1 MSRSTTTVIVVSY
14 RPGAWLGACLASVRD
29 QADDVILVDNGSADA
44 LAGEIGDRA
53 GVRVHRLAR
62 NAGFVGGV
70 NAALALVATDTVAL
84 LNDDAEAGPGWLAS
98 AAEVLDDPSVAAVGP
113 KVVLAGRYAGLRLDT
128 GPMWVG
134 DDPRP
139 FGTRITDA
147 TVDGRDVLGALVG
160 GLYPFEE
167 DDSGRWR
174 WTNGYDPIYAPLPAA
189 GDGASPPRPGDRG
202 EIRINGRAVVPEW
215 SGDVVNNA
223 GSFLDLVGHSGDVGF
238 ETADDGRFD
247 QQVERFGVTGAAM
260 VARTATFGRLGGMA
274 PGFFAY
280 YEDVD
285 WSWRA
290 RLAGYRLVYDPAG
303 VVRHVRSATTDG
315 LGRDFA
321 QQLARRNRL
330 LCLVR
335 NAPLPVVVD
344 QLARSRTD
352 PDRRGTERP
361 LLPRLPAALAWRM
374 RTPGRTNVTR
384 REVFRTW
391 AGRDTQWGLAI
402 HQAGSPGGDAR

>member
-1 MSRSTTTVIVVSY
+1 
-14 RPGAWLGACLASVRD
+14 
-29 QADDVILVDNGSADA
+29 
-44 LAGEIGDRA
+44 
-53 GVRVHRLAR
+53 
-62 NAGFVGGV
+62 
-70 NAALALVATDTVAL
+70 VA
-84 LNDDAEAGPGWLAS
+84 
-98 AAEVLDDPSVAAVGP
+98 
-113 KVVLAGRYAGLRLDT
+113 
-128 GPMWVG
+128 
-134 DDPRP
+134 
-139 FGTRITDA
+139 
-147 TVDGRDVLGALVG
+147 
-160 GLYPFEE
+160 
-167 DDSGRWR
+167 
-174 WTNGYDPIYAPLPAA
+174 
-189 GDGASPPRPGDRG
+189 
-202 EIRINGRAVVPEW
+202 
-215 SGDVVNNA
+215 
-223 GSFLDLVGHSGDVGF
+223 HSGDVGF